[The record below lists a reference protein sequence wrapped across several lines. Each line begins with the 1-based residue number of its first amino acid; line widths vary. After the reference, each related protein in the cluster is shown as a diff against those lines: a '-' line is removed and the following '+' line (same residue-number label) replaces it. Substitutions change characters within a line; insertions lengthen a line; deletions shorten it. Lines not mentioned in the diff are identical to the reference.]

1 MPRHYVSGAG
11 GASVSEVTEVTEVA
25 EASEAERGAGPTAG
39 LARRKFFRRL
49 EPMYWL
55 GPALILIAGVVIM
68 PVFFMVWTS
77 FRSIDSVGFDHGWAG
92 LSSYRNLFALPDL
105 APVMTRTIV
114 WLASVVS
121 ATMLISLPLALLLN
135 RKFPGRRAVRMA
147 LVAPWAT
154 SVFMTAIIFRWMLQ
168 PQSGLINI
176 AMHAVG
182 LIHNIG
188 LTSVRADW
196 LGRPQSAFIW
206 MIVVAIFVSLPFTTY
221 TLLAG
226 MQAIPGDIYE
236 AAKVDGASSLR
247 SFVAITL
254 PLLKPAAVVALLIN
268 LMNVFNSF
276 PIIWEMTRGGPGDQ
290 TATSTVFMY
299 QLKSSS
305 IPMAGAMSVVN
316 FFVVALI
323 VVLFLRFS
331 NWKERTI

>member
-1 MPRHYVSGAG
+1 MVRNSQR
-11 GASVSEVTEVTEVA
+11 VTNV
-25 EASEAERGAGPTAG
+25 PKKN
-39 LARRKFFRRL
+39 LIRRM
-49 EPMYWL
+49 EPIYWL
-55 GPALILIAGVVIM
+55 GPAFLLIAGVVIM
-68 PVFFMVWTS
+68 PVAFMVWTS
-77 FRSIDSVGFDHGWAG
+77 FRNIDTVGFDHGFAG
-92 LSSYRNLFALPDL
+92 LASYRNLFALPDL
-105 APVMTRTIV
+105 RPVIIRTIV
-114 WLASVVS
+114 WLISVVS
-121 ATMLISLPLALLLN
+121 ATMLIALPLAVLLN
-135 RKFPGRRAVRMA
+135 RQFPGRRAVRMA

-176 AMHAVG
+176 VGHALG
-182 LIHNIG
+182 LLHNIG
-188 LTSVRADW
+188 LTSAQADW
-196 LGRPQSAFIW
+196 LGRPQSAFVW
-206 MIVVAIFVSLPFTTY
+206 MIIVAIFVSLPFTTY

-236 AAKVDGASSLR
+236 AAKVDGASAWR
-247 SFVAITL
+247 SFRAITM

-305 IPMAGAMSVVN
+305 IPMAAAMSVVN
-316 FFVVALI
+316 FVVVAVI
-323 VVLFLRFS
+323 VIMFLRFS

>member
-1 MPRHYVSGAG
+1 MNQDIENS
-11 GASVSEVTEVTEVA
+11 VA
-25 EASEAERGAGPTAG
+25 EHIVRPSPRPVIVAKKNFV
-39 LARRKFFRRL
+39 RRM

-55 GPALILIAGVVIM
+55 GPASILIVGVVIL
-68 PVFFMVWTS
+68 PVFFMVWDS
-77 FRSIDSVGFDHGWAG
+77 FRNIDSVGFDHGWAG
-92 LSSYRNLFALPDL
+92 LASYRSLFALPDL
-105 APVMTRTIV
+105 GPVMTRTIV
-114 WLASVVS
+114 WLVSVVG
-121 ATMLISLPLALLLN
+121 ATMLISLPLAVLLN
-135 RKFPGRRAVRMA
+135 RRFPGRRAVRMA

-176 AMHAVG
+176 VMHAMG

-188 LTSVRADW
+188 LTSVQADW

-226 MQAIPGDIYE
+226 MQAIPGDVYE
-236 AAKVDGASSLR
+236 AARVDGASKWR
-247 SFVAITL
+247 SFRAITL

-305 IPMAGAMSVVN
+305 IPMAAAMSVVN

-323 VVLFLRFS
+323 VILFLRFS

>member
-1 MPRHYVSGAG
+1 MKK
-11 GASVSEVTEVTEVA
+11 VSEPSVA
-25 EASEAERGAGPTAG
+25 DRSDWPSVGRANGRLKSS
-39 LARRKFFRRL
+39 LRRM
-49 EPMYWL
+49 EPIYWL
-55 GPALILIAGVVIM
+55 GPASILIAGVVVL

-77 FRSIDSVGFDHGWAG
+77 FRNIDTVGFDHGWAG
-92 LSSYRNLFALPDL
+92 LASYRSLFALPDL
-105 APVMTRTIV
+105 GPVMTRTVV
-114 WLASVVS
+114 WLISVVS
-121 ATMLISLPLALLLN
+121 VTMFLSLPLALLLN
-135 RKFPGRRAVRMA
+135 RQFPGRRAVRMS

-176 AMHAVG
+176 VLHAIG
-182 LIHNIG
+182 LVRNIG
-188 LTSVRADW
+188 LTSAQANW
-196 LGRPQSAFIW
+196 LGRPQAAFVW

-236 AAKVDGASSLR
+236 AARVDGASPFR

-268 LMNVFNSF
+268 VMNVFNSF
-276 PIIWEMTRGGPGDQ
+276 PIIWEMTRGGPGDL

-305 IPMAGAMSVVN
+305 IPMAAAMSVVN

-323 VVLFLRFS
+323 VILFLRFS

>member
-1 MPRHYVSGAG
+1 MIQDNDISMSQVIAQPATR
-11 GASVSEVTEVTEVA
+11 VTKD
-25 EASEAERGAGPTAG
+25 
-39 LARRKFFRRL
+39 ARRSVLRRL
-49 EPMYWL
+49 EPIGWL
-55 GPALILIAGVVIM
+55 GPALLLIVGVVIM

-77 FRSIDSVGFDHGWAG
+77 FRNIDTVGFDHGFAG
-92 LSSYRNLFALPDL
+92 FASYRSLFALPDL
-105 APVMTRTIV
+105 VPVMTRTIV
-114 WLASVVS
+114 WLLSVVS
-121 ATMLISLPLALLLN
+121 ATMLISLPLAVLLN
-135 RKFPGRRAVRMA
+135 RKFPGRRVVRMA

-176 AMHAVG
+176 VGHALG
-182 LIHNIG
+182 LLHNIG
-188 LTSVRADW
+188 LTSVQADW
-196 LGRPQSAFIW
+196 LGRPGSAFVW

-236 AAKVDGASSLR
+236 AARVDGASAWR
-247 SFVAITL
+247 SFRAITM

-276 PIIWEMTRGGPGDQ
+276 PLFWEMTRGGPGDQ

-305 IPMAGAMSVVN
+305 IPMAAAMSVVN

-323 VVLFLRFS
+323 VIFFLRFS
-331 NWKERTI
+331 NWRESTI